1 MLLTGTV
8 SSFLCFT
15 ASFCPL
21 FFFFFFF
28 FLQLYVILFLQFYR
42 LWSQLHKEKKNV
54 KIDCGVSFMFFFFSI
69 NLIFLLNK
77 ICISLSLTN
86 GTRCLLIFTYIK
98 SSTRTSDKSAWPV
111 YPRHMEQYMW
121 NISIELRLDHFCSFF
136 SIKLSYS
143 GKIK

>member
-21 FFFFFFF
+21 FFF

-42 LWSQLHKEKKNV
+42 LWSQLHKEKKMLKQIV
-54 KIDCGVSFMFFFFSI
+54 GSVLCFFFFFSI

-121 NISIELRLDHFCSFF
+121 SISLELRLDHFCSFF